1 MAVHFPRLPLEAL
14 RIHPDDRESLA
25 IMEGE
30 GSKAVIVDCTKGA
43 EGDGVRPSM
52 ALSAALMLSPQLQS
66 KQRDVVR
73 EQAALL
79 KLAEIGYGF
88 TPTVSLE
95 SPNSLLLE
103 VEGSAHLFG
112 GITPVRHRA
121 RDAFKDVG
129 FAAVTS
135 LAPTPV
141 AALWLA
147 YARQSVSITRSEEIR
162 SVLGR
167 LPVHAIFGSA
177 DLLDSFDR
185 LGVKYLVDLFRLPR
199 EGLARRFG
207 KDFLRTLDRATGDQ
221 PDPRT
226 AWTRPKQL
234 KLHRELPGELIQ
246 MAHLEPYIEDMVV
259 EFVRELRRHDAGVDR
274 VKILFKH
281 FQQPA
286 TTVTIGSAA
295 PHRDEERWKLL
306 IQNRLANQILIAPA
320 LEVQL
325 LSSRF
330 KRYTAQSQDLLGIG
344 KTVSEGMGQLVD
356 LLRARLGRTSIFGV
370 VATQDARPEQA
381 WRVAE
386 PGEELKQPRST
397 KARPIHILPA
407 PTLLGGRLRYR
418 GATLKIVKGPERIE
432 GGWWAKEAWT
442 RDYYQVVS
450 SRGEK
455 LWVFHQQKQWYLH
468 GLFS

>member
-14 RIHPDDRESLA
+14 RIPPDSREPVVV
-25 IMEGE
+25 MEGE
-30 GSKAVIVDCTKGA
+30 GSKAKVVDCTAGA
-43 EGDGVRPSM
+43 ERCGVRPGM
-52 ALSAALMLSPQLQS
+52 ALSAALVLAPQLRS
-66 KQRDVVR
+66 LQREPAQ

-79 KLAEIGYGF
+79 KLAETGYNF

-95 SPNSLLLE
+95 QPNSLLLE

-112 GITPVRHRA
+112 GTTPVRHRA
-121 RDAFKDVG
+121 QEAFKEVG
-129 FAAVTS
+129 VTAVTS

-147 YARQSVSITRSEEIR
+147 YARKDVSVTKPEEIR

-167 LPVHAIFGSA
+167 LPVQAIFDSA

-207 KDFLRTLDRATGDQ
+207 KDFLKALDRATGDQ
-221 PDPRT
+221 PDTRT
-226 AWTRPKQL
+226 TWARPKQL
-234 KLHRELPGELIQ
+234 KLFRELPGELIQ
-246 MAHLEPYIEDMVV
+246 MAHLEPYIEDMVTELV
-259 EFVRELRRHDAGVDR
+259 KELRRHDAGVDR
-274 VKILFKH
+274 IKIVFKH

-306 IQNRLANQILIAPA
+306 IQNRLANQVLIAPA
-320 LEVQL
+320 LEVL
-325 LSSRF
+325 LISSRF
-330 KRYTAQSQDLLGIG
+330 KRYTAQSQDLLGIS
-344 KTVSEGMGQLVD
+344 KTFSEGMGQLVD
-356 LLRARLGRTSIFGV
+356 LLRARLGRTTIFGMAV
-370 VATQDARPEQA
+370 TQSAQPEQA
-381 WRVAE
+381 WRAVE
-386 PGEELKQPRST
+386 PGEELKQPRRAKT
-397 KARPIHILPA
+397 RPVHILPA
-407 PTLLGGRLRYR
+407 PALLGDRLRYR

-432 GGWWAKEAWT
+432 GGWWAKEGWT
-442 RDYYQVVS
+442 RDYYHVVS
-450 SRGEK
+450 SRGER
-455 LWVFHQQKQWYLH
+455 LWVYHQQKQWYLH

>member
-1 MAVHFPRLPLEAL
+1 MEAL
-14 RIHPDDRESLA
+14 HILPDSRES
-25 IMEGE
+25 IVVMEGE
-30 GSKAVIVDCTKGA
+30 GSKARVVDCTTGA
-43 EGDGVRPSM
+43 ERSGVRPGI
-52 ALSAALMLSPQLQS
+52 ALSAALVLAPQLRS
-66 KQRDVVR
+66 VQREPGQ

-79 KLAEIGYGF
+79 KLAETGYNF

-95 SPNSLLLE
+95 LPNSLLLE

-112 GITPVRHRA
+112 GSTTVRHRA
-121 RDAFKDVG
+121 RDAFKEAGVT
-129 FAAVTS
+129 AVAS

-147 YARQSVSITRSEEIR
+147 YARLGVSVTKAEEIR
-162 SVLGR
+162 SALGR
-167 LPVHAIFGSA
+167 LPVQAVFDSP

-207 KDFLRTLDRATGDQ
+207 KDFLKTLDRATGDQ

-226 AWTRPKQL
+226 TWARPKQL
-234 KLHRELPGELIQ
+234 KLSRELPGELIQ
-246 MAHLEPYIEDMVV
+246 MAHLEPYIEDMVAELV
-259 EFVRELRRHDAGVDR
+259 KELRRHDAGVDR
-274 VKILFKH
+274 IKIMFKH
-281 FQQPA
+281 FQQPV
-286 TTVTIGSAA
+286 TTVTIGSAV

-320 LEVQL
+320 LEVHL
-325 LSSRF
+325 LSNRF
-330 KRYTAQSQDLLGIG
+330 KRYIAQSQDLLGIS
-344 KTVSEGMGQLVD
+344 KTANEGMSQIVD
-356 LLRARLGRTSIFGV
+356 LLRARLGRTTIFGV
-370 VATQDARPEQA
+370 AVTRDARPEQA
-381 WRVAE
+381 WRVVE
-386 PGEELKQPRST
+386 PGEELKQPRRT
-397 KARPIHILPA
+397 KTRPVHILPA
-407 PTLLGGRLRYR
+407 PALLGDRLRYR

-432 GGWWAKEAWT
+432 GGWWAKESWT

-455 LWVFHQQKQWYLH
+455 LWVFRHQKQWYLH